1 MATFGVVSSVVVSN
15 VCNRCGKEITITT
28 KTELSKG
35 VLYVTQYV
43 EPCKT
48 CQQSAAYAG
57 YQEALEDGGEW
68 DG

>member
-1 MATFGVVSSVVVSN
+1 MATFDAVSSVVVSN
-15 VCNRCGKEITITT
+15 VCNRCGGEITITT
-28 KTELSKG
+28 KAELSNG

-57 YQEALEDGGEW
+57 YQEAFEDGQEGE
-68 DG
+68 G